1 MFEFTVQYKDKN
13 GNIQETVVT
22 VFEDHLDKAKF
33 EAQMMFKKYWSD
45 CELIHIGW
53 SSNEDKNDKERLT
66 KHK

>member
-45 CELIHIGW
+45 CELIHIG
-53 SSNEDKNDKERLT
+53 
-66 KHK
+66 